1 MGFRFQEPLYSS
13 SVSLLLY
20 ICLSVLLLMHVL
32 LLVFVASSMKIVNR
46 NTAVVSS
53 LLLSTAS
60 NTLFEP

>member
-1 MGFRFQEPLYSS
+1 MGFRFQEPLYSFP
-13 SVSLLLY
+13 VSLLLY